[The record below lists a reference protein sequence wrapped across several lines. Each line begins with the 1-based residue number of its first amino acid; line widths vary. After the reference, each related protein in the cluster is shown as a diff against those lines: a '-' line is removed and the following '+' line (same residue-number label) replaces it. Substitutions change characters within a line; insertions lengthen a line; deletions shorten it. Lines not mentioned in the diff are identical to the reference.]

1 MGIIRN
7 LHKHWESPVPIY
19 VGIYNQYIY
28 YIWTETIQKIFYC
41 KKHKNRN
48 TIFDVLEMDVLANI
62 LLTFETHI
70 AAEKKNKNL

>member
-19 VGIYNQYIY
+19 VGIYNQ